1 VDDTG
6 AHESKGPNEET
17 LMRKNTK
24 TDTSENHIQNQHGSL
39 HDSGGIEKIKPV
51 EFEKSGKEH
60 RRKELESMK
69 PSQQYSRND
78 TFRSAEKK
86 NGKGPL

>member
-6 AHESKGPNEET
+6 THESKDPNEET
-17 LMRKNTK
+17 MMRKSTK

-51 EFEKSGKEH
+51 EFEKS
-60 RRKELESMK
+60 RKRA
-69 PSQQYSRND
+69 Q
-78 TFRSAEKK
+78 KK
-86 NGKGPL
+86 GT